1 MVTNMD
7 HWITCIM
14 FWMDLCSRNRRQPG
28 VEEPFALAEK
38 ERHFEQSCVLA
49 AG

>member
-14 FWMDLCSRNRRQPG
+14 FWMDLCSRNRRLPC
-28 VEEPFALAEK
+28 VEEPFAPAEK
-38 ERHFEQSCVLA
+38 GRHVEMSWALA
-49 AG
+49 VG